1 VVSEVDEVTWDLLGH
16 AYGQA
21 KDTPGLLKALDSP
34 DVDAAEKA
42 LAALYSSICHQGS
55 VYTASVAATPILFG
69 IAGRLA
75 DRRRQCQVV
84 LLAINMA
91 DAYAEG
97 VESGY
102 PAADACKDIIRAL
115 VAGRIPRLIALD
127 DGSRSWLLVLAS
139 VANSFPDRAGA
150 LENRFRAALDTAD
163 EQLRVGLLGLLYRM
177 GASSHSERDEF
188 VASEIYRFYE
198 QEAVDEKLPE
208 AFVTWNAT
216 GVMLSRGLKDA
227 Y

>member
-1 VVSEVDEVTWDLLGH
+1 VSEVDQVTWDLLGH

-34 DVDAAEKA
+34 DVDVAEKA
-42 LAALYSSICHQGS
+42 LEALYSSICHQGS
-55 VYTASVAATPILFG
+55 VYTASVAATPILFDL
-69 IAGRLA
+69 AGRLT
-75 DRRRQCQVV
+75 DRRRQCHVL

-102 PAADACKDIIRAL
+102 PAEDACKKVIRAL
-115 VAGRIPRLIALD
+115 VAGHIPRLIALD

-150 LENRFRAALDTAD
+150 LENRFRAALDAAD
-163 EQLRVGLLGLLYRM
+163 EQLRMALLGLLSRM
-177 GASSHSERDEF
+177 GASSQSERDEF
-188 VASEIYRFYE
+188 VGSEIYRFYE
-198 QEAVDEKLPE
+198 EEAVSEKLPE
-208 AFVTWNAT
+208 AFVVWSAT
-216 GVMLSRGLKDA
+216 SEMLGHELKDA

>member
-1 VVSEVDEVTWDLLGH
+1 MSEVDEVTWDLLGH

-21 KDTPGLLKALDSP
+21 QDTPGLLKALESP
-34 DVDAAEKA
+34 DVDVAEKA

-55 VYTASVAATPILFG
+55 VYTASVAAVPILFD

-75 DRRRQCQVV
+75 DRRRQCRVL

-97 VESGY
+97 VKSRY
-102 PAADACKDIIRAL
+102 PAEDACKEVIRAL
-115 VAGRIPRLIALD
+115 VAGHIPRLIALD
-127 DGSRSWLLVLAS
+127 DGSRSWLLVLVSA
-139 VANSFPDRAGA
+139 ANSFPDRASA
-150 LENRFRAALDTAD
+150 LEDRFRAALDTAD
-163 EQLRVGLLGLLYRM
+163 EQLRTGLVGLLYRM
-177 GASSHSERDEF
+177 GASSQTERDEF

-198 QEAVDEKLPE
+198 EQAVDEKLPE

-216 GVMLSRGLKDA
+216 SEMLGHGLKDA